1 MQKQEIQFK
10 HDFIPEINQKSYQS
24 RNPSIGTIVKITK
37 NYIYFDIGL
46 KFLIKAKKKSF
57 LN

>member
-24 RNPSIGTIVKITK
+24 RNHSIGTIVKITK
-37 NYIYFDIGL
+37 NYMSKNPYW
-46 KFLIKAKKKSF
+46 KSKA
-57 LN
+57 